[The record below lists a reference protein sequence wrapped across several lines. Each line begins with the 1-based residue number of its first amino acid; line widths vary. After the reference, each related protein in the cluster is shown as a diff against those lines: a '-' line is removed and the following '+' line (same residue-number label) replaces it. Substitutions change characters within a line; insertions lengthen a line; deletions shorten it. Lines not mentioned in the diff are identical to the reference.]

1 MAMSTD
7 LSTMQG
13 ATDGVPAARGARRHP
28 LRRLLHE
35 PKGLIG
41 LAIVGLFALL
51 AIGGPWLAPL
61 DPYAQNFART
71 LRPPSAE
78 HWFGTD
84 QLGRDVFSRVLT
96 GARTSLG
103 IGIGGV
109 LVALLFGVPI
119 GMLAAFRGGR
129 VDFLIMRGVDIMLS
143 FPDIVFALA
152 IVAIL
157 GPSTQNVIH
166 LAFNDPPADFDTEEP
181 YIVVTLDEACRRQQ
195 LGEGWFP
202 TFEDVP
208 QRAISMSIRQIMK
221 SRLLVVSVPD
231 ARKAEAVRH
240 AVEGPVSPQ
249 YPASILQQHPA
260 CRLFLDEAS
269 AAGLKGRPGE

>member
-1 MAMSTD
+1 MDISVFPDKASLGREAARIGGDAIAAAIAEKGRATIIVATGASQFEMLELLTARTD
-7 LSTMQG
+7 IDWSRVTAFHLDEYVDLPKSHPASFRRYLEERFVQKLG
-13 ATDGVPAARGARRHP
+13 GAVNFVPVNGDATDPAAET
-28 LRRLLHE
+28 RRL
-35 PKGLIG
+35 GDLIRG
-41 LAIVGLFALL
+41 EAVDVCFA
-51 AIGGPWLAPL
+51 
-61 DPYAQNFART
+61 
-71 LRPPSAE
+71 
-78 HWFGTD
+78 
-84 QLGRDVFSRVLT
+84 
-96 GARTSLG
+96 G
-103 IGIGGV
+103 IGE
-109 LVALLFGVPI
+109 
-119 GMLAAFRGGR
+119 
-129 VDFLIMRGVDIMLS
+129 
-143 FPDIVFALA
+143 
-152 IVAIL
+152 
-157 GPSTQNVIH
+157 NCH